1 MRNYIIKRKLSGLHS
16 KNVAYEYAYRQ
27 TRNFCWRTT
36 TITAISYHIK
46 WMALALFII
55 LLAGC
60 GNPDSDSSQSET
72 EENSESDSFQNEAV
86 DNYGQLK
93 DAWDGNY
100 YINSIGERMNFGI
113 STEEVYVNISGLEK
127 EYTFLWLSDLHIIT
141 ECDEIAVEDQET
153 VTSRRESFKNTV
165 GMYSDEFWLQLS
177 KALDAWS
184 ADAIFFGGDM
194 IDHAANANIACLKEG
209 LDKLETPY
217 LYVRA
222 DHDYAPY
229 YCAVKDE
236 AAVAGLQAEI
246 DGYEEITLIE
256 FEDLCLV
263 GINDSTRPITVAA
276 LQEMKDICAKG
287 KPIILVTHVP
297 LNSLC
302 DTSLEE
308 ESKAV
313 WDGRALVWGA
323 NCAYTPDGTTQEF
336 MDLIYAE
343 DSPVKEVLAGH
354 LHFTWDGQLTE
365 NTREHVFSSA
375 YLGNIGVVRVGDY
388 R

>member
-1 MRNYIIKRKLSGLHS
+1 MRNYIKMSWPSGQLC
-16 KNVAYEYAYRQ
+16 KNLQA
-27 TRNFCWRTT
+27 NSCWLRSR
-36 TITAISYHIK
+36 ITAISYSIR
-46 WMALALFII
+46 WTMLALLIT

-60 GNPDSDSSQSET
+60 GNPDPDSSQSKTADNT
-72 EENSESDSFQNEAV
+72 EFDSFQNGTA
-86 DNYGQLK
+86 DNYETLK

-100 YINSIGERMNFGI
+100 YINSIGEQKDFGI
-113 STEEVYVNISGLEK
+113 STEEIKIDITGLEK

-141 ECDEIAVEDQET
+141 ENDEIAAEDLET
-153 VTSRRESFKNTV
+153 VAGRRESFKNAV
-165 GMYSDEFWLQLS
+165 GMCSDEFWLQLS
-177 KALDAWS
+177 EALDVWG
-184 ADAIFFGGDM
+184 ADALFFGGDM

-236 AAVAGLQAEI
+236 TAVAKLHSEI
-246 DGYEEITLIE
+246 DGYKEISLIE
-256 FEDLCLV
+256 LEDLCLV
-263 GINDSTRPITVAA
+263 GINNSTKPVSAAA
-276 LQEMKDICAKG
+276 LQEMKDICSKG
-287 KPIILVTHVP
+287 KSIILITHVP

-313 WDGRALVWGA
+313 WDGRALIWGT
-323 NCAYTPDGTTQEF
+323 NCTYVPDGTTQEF

-365 NTREHVFSSA
+365 NTGEHIFSPA
-375 YLGNIGVVRVGDY
+375 HLGNVGVVRVGDY
-388 R
+388 

>member
-1 MRNYIIKRKLSGLHS
+1 MHNYIKCSVL
-16 KNVAYEYAYRQ
+16 V
-27 TRNFCWRTT
+27 
-36 TITAISYHIK
+36 
-46 WMALALFII
+46 LFIT
-55 LLAGC
+55 LLTGC
-60 GNPDSDSSQSET
+60 GNSKPDTPSHSKSV
-72 EENSESDSFQNEAV
+72 ENSGSDSFQTEMV
-86 DNYGQLK
+86 ENYEPLK
-93 DAWDGNY
+93 GVRDGND
-100 YINSIGERMNFGI
+100 YINSIGEHIDFGI
-113 STEEVYVNISGLEK
+113 STDEINVNISGLEK

-141 ECDEIAVEDQET
+141 ENDEIAAEDLET
-153 VTSRRESFKNTV
+153 VAGRRESFKNTV

-177 KALDAWS
+177 EALDAWG

-236 AAVAGLQAEI
+236 SAVAGLHAEI
-246 DGYEEITLIE
+246 DGYKEISLIE
-256 FEDLCLV
+256 FDDLCLV
-263 GINDSTRPITVAA
+263 GINDSTRPISAAA
-276 LQEMKDICAKG
+276 LQEMKDICGKG
-287 KPIILVTHVP
+287 KPIILITHVP
-297 LNSLC
+297 LNSLY

-313 WDGRALVWGA
+313 WDGRALIWGE
-323 NCAYTPDGTTQEF
+323 NCTYAPDGITQEF
-336 MDLIYAE
+336 MDLVYAE

-365 NTREHVFSSA
+365 NTGEHVFSSA
-375 YLGNIGVVRVGDY
+375 YLGNIGVIRVGDY
-388 R
+388 